1 METKK
6 TPLPN
11 IYLSLLPLLILIVSI
26 ISGMLLIDSSPH
38 IPMLLTTMIT
48 ILIAMFV
55 LGMKWTDL
63 EEAFKSTINS
73 SMPAILILMTVG
85 VVIGTWMLSGVV
97 PTMIY
102 YGLQII
108 NPKLFL
114 PCVLIVCS
122 IVSISLGSSWNTVA
136 TVGIAFVG
144 IGTSMEYDLPLV
156 AGAIISGSYF
166 GDKMSPF
173 SDSTNLAS
181 ACVGVNLYTHIKH
194 MFFTT
199 GVTYVICLVIFSVFS
214 LMHTVEDMNA
224 VSLET
229 LGENIKSNFY
239 VSPILLIV
247 PLLVIVLAIL
257 KVPAMLGLAAGAIAA
272 GLLAIFFQGASV
284 GAVVECMHYGYVSE
298 TGIETLDNLLS
309 RGGLD
314 SMMWTVSLIML
325 AMMFAGVLEKT
336 RMIESITAHLSSLI
350 RGRGSLVLITGVTSF
365 AMNFTTGEQ
374 MLSIIV
380 PGKMYKEEYIKQNLD
395 PKNLSRTIEDCGT
408 ITSALIPW
416 NGCGAYMIAILGLA
430 PWVYVPYCFFNLINP
445 IVSILFGYLG
455 ITMTK
460 LNLAKK

>member
-1 METKK
+1 M
-6 TPLPN
+6 
-11 IYLSLLPLLILIVSI
+11 
-26 ISGMLLIDSSPH
+26 
-38 IPMLLTTMIT
+38 
-48 ILIAMFV
+48 
-55 LGMKWTDL
+55 
-63 EEAFKSTINS
+63 
-73 SMPAILILMTVG
+73 
-85 VVIGTWMLSGVV
+85 
-97 PTMIY
+97 
-102 YGLQII
+102 
-108 NPKLFL
+108 
-114 PCVLIVCS
+114 
-122 IVSISLGSSWNTVA
+122 
-136 TVGIAFVG
+136 
-144 IGTSMEYDLPLV
+144 
-156 AGAIISGSYF
+156 
-166 GDKMSPF
+166 
-173 SDSTNLAS
+173 
-181 ACVGVNLYTHIKH
+181 
-194 MFFTT
+194 
-199 GVTYVICLVIFSVFS
+199 ICLVIFSVFS
-214 LMHTVEDMNA
+214 LTHTVEDMNA

-247 PLLVIVLAIL
+247 LLLVIVLAIL

-416 NGCGAYMIAILGLA
+416 NGCGAYMIATLGLA

-460 LNLAKK
+460 LNSAKK

>member
-144 IGTSMEYDLPLV
+144 IGTSMGYDLPLV

-214 LMHTVEDMNA
+214 LTHTVEDMNA

-336 RMIESITAHLSSLI
+336 CMIESITAHLSSLI
-350 RGRGSLVLITGVTSF
+350 RGCGSLVLITGVTSF

-416 NGCGAYMIAILGLA
+416 NGCGAYMIATLGLA

-460 LNLAKK
+460 LNSAKK